1 MCGIFGVIAKKE
13 SLYSKDLLKKTVE
26 RIAVLSESR
35 GKDSSGIAFRN
46 ENTKTISVLK
56 GPIPISDLLNDDLF
70 INKLNDNLLFKN
82 SNSKFRL
89 EANFSLFGHARLV
102 TNGTQLEDENNQ
114 PVVKDGAV
122 GIHNGIIVNV
132 DDLWGKNNG
141 LKRNYEID
149 TEVMLSLVRNYSRN
163 ENSLSGAVSKSIND
177 IFGTVATAMFFDDN
191 DEFILATNNGSLYIL
206 TNFEDILIFASERY
220 ILSKLVH

>member
-1 MCGIFGVIAKKE
+1 MV
-13 SLYSKDLLKKTVE
+13 
-26 RIAVLSESR
+26 
-35 GKDSSGIAFRN
+35 
-46 ENTKTISVLK
+46 
-56 GPIPISDLLNDDLF
+56 
-70 INKLNDNLLFKN
+70 INKLNDSLSFEN
-82 SNSKFRL
+82 SNTKFSL